1 MVLPSNLAPS
11 AMDALLSC
19 HGDHVFFFFF
29 VCRRSTWQKANELDV
44 FVVFCSKE
52 ELRVMKVVCTIDFKN
67 NIKIIS

>member
-29 VCRRSTWQKANELDV
+29 LFAEEVLGKKQTSWMCLLYSVPRKN
-44 FVVFCSKE
+44 FV
-52 ELRVMKVVCTIDFKN
+52 
-67 NIKIIS
+67 